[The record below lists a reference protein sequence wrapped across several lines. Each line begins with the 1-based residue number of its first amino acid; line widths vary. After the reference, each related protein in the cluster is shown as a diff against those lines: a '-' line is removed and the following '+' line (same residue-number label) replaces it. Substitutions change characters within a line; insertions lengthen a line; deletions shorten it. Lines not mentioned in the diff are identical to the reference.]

1 MPEPDSLANPNAP
14 VQAPLKSHL
23 PSLDGVR
30 AFSILLVILAHSST
44 ALQRFSYFNNF
55 GTLGVCIFFVISG
68 LLITWLMIREREAT
82 GNFSLRDF
90 YIRRFLRIIPAFW
103 LLILVVTL
111 LRAAGQITISWA
123 DIARSFTFTHDYP
136 LSLVHPLESP
146 YAWWLGHTW
155 SLSVEEQ
162 FYLIWPALF
171 AFLPSRYSPRL
182 ALIIVFCGPFLRIA
196 NYYFFPA
203 LRGYEGD
210 LFHTRIDILMAGCA
224 SAYLLESPV
233 WSSWVKK
240 VPVWP
245 VVAVTGAFLFVVEPA
260 LSSHLTF
267 HSHVQAVFGTVL
279 PTVETLAVVVTLLA
293 LVAGRPGVIPRFLN
307 LAFVRHIGRLSYG
320 LYLWQQLFLGPGSAP
335 TIFTLL
341 IRLAGIY
348 LAALCSYRFLEL
360 PLIGLRRKFRHG
372 VSV

>member
-14 VQAPLKSHL
+14 AQTPLKSHL

-30 AFSILLVILAHSST
+30 AFSILLVILAHSSG
-44 ALQRFSYFNNF
+44 ALRRFAFFNDF

-68 LLITWLMIREREAT
+68 MLITWLMIRERDAT

-111 LRAAGQITISWA
+111 LRAAGQITISWV

-136 LSLVHPLESP
+136 LSLVHPHEFP

-171 AFLPSRYSPRL
+171 AFLPGKYSPRL
-182 ALIIVFCGPFLRIA
+182 ALIMMFSGPFLRIA

-224 SAYLLESPV
+224 AAYLLESPG
-233 WSSWVKK
+233 WSRRIKK

-245 VVAVTGAFLFVVEPA
+245 VVAVAGVLLFLVDPA

-267 HSHVQAVFGTVL
+267 HSHAQSVFGMVL
-279 PTVETLAVVVTLLA
+279 PTVETFAIVVTLLV
-293 LVAGRPGVIPRFLN
+293 LVAGRPGAISRLLN
-307 LAFVRHIGRLSYG
+307 LGFVRHIGRLSYS

-335 TIFTLL
+335 TIFSLL

-348 LAALCSYRFLEL
+348 LAALCSYYFLEL